1 VGLTIHEN
9 CWWPIYFVSTQ
20 YCTTCICCINL
31 KGGLELGLDSYID
44 QWKWKWNGL
53 VCKFIIDITH
63 YSLVFAPFK
72 VRREEMSSSSVIL
85 VNSLLIVSKTPTL
98 KNPSP
103 IHMHQIKTSYLKVGC
118 GYF

>member
-1 VGLTIHEN
+1 
-9 CWWPIYFVSTQ
+9 
-20 YCTTCICCINL
+20 
-31 KGGLELGLDSYID
+31 LELGLDSYID

-98 KNPSP
+98 KN
-103 IHMHQIKTSYLKVGC
+103 HHQFTCIKLRLLTLKLVVDIFDGREKKTLFTNQ
-118 GYF
+118 YQLRKKK